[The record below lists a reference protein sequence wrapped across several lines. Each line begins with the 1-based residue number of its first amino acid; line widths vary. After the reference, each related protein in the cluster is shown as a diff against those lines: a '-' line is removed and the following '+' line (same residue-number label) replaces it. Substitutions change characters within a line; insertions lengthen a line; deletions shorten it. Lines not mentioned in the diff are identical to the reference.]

1 MSKINKALA
10 ILAALAFFMPFI
22 TISCNNQQ
30 MAHMN
35 GYKLVQCAA
44 SSCSSKDIVTIDLKL
59 PGMEAEAKTDQS
71 PALEAGNK
79 SGDLNYVLFAAIAVV
94 VAIIIL
100 FIPGR
105 IGGLLSGVASVAAIA
120 LLFIFRSK
128 FLGTVEPQLNSPEA
142 KAAGMMIQIQIQMGM
157 GFWLSIVFSAASA
170 ILAFKGTSAAPG
182 SVSSAGGA
190 VGGFAP
196 QPPAGASSA
205 SGQQMSIC
213 PSCGSSNT
221 AGNKFCLSCGES
233 LAAPPPIQPV
243 ATSAPATSPMAVAPP
258 TASPSSP
265 PVQGGAACPS
275 CGAANPVGN
284 KFCLS
289 CGSSLMSGV
298 QLFQPKETAAA
309 APPAPVAAALAPAT
323 ANQSSDET
331 ASLSAPATMAAAA
344 AASPAGQPLPATAP
358 SREPEPPAPEVFERQ
373 PSL

>member
-1 MSKINKALA
+1 
-10 ILAALAFFMPFI
+10 
-22 TISCNNQQ
+22 
-30 MAHMN
+30 
-35 GYKLVQCAA
+35 
-44 SSCSSKDIVTIDLKL
+44 
-59 PGMEAEAKTDQS
+59 MEAEAKTDQS

-142 KAAGMMIQIQIQMGM
+142 KAAGMMIQIQMGM

-205 SGQQMSIC
+205 SGQQM
-213 PSCGSSNT
+213 
-221 AGNKFCLSCGES
+221 
-233 LAAPPPIQPV
+233 
-243 ATSAPATSPMAVAPP
+243 
-258 TASPSSP
+258 
-265 PVQGGAACPS
+265 
-275 CGAANPVGN
+275 
-284 KFCLS
+284 
-289 CGSSLMSGV
+289 
-298 QLFQPKETAAA
+298 
-309 APPAPVAAALAPAT
+309 
-323 ANQSSDET
+323 
-331 ASLSAPATMAAAA
+331 
-344 AASPAGQPLPATAP
+344 
-358 SREPEPPAPEVFERQ
+358 
-373 PSL
+373 